1 MTMKINTFV
10 LRKNTKP
17 LTEKSPPY
25 RGSINIDGVEYWLR
39 GFINENEDG
48 SKYFG
53 GFVNPKDAAQA
64 PAKPLVSAK
73 DAVGDDDIPF

>member
-1 MTMKINTFV
+1 MKENTFA

-17 LTEKSPPY
+17 KTEKSPPY
-25 RGSINIDGVEYWLR
+25 TGSINVNGVEYWLS

-53 GFVNPKDAAQA
+53 GFVNPKDQTQSA
-64 PAKPLVSAK
+64 AKPAPSSR
-73 DAVGDDDIPF
+73 DAIGDDDIPF

>member
-1 MTMKINTFV
+1 MKENTFA

-17 LTEKSPPY
+17 KTEKSPPY
-25 RGSINIDGVEYWLR
+25 LGSINVNGVEYWLS

-53 GFVNPKDAAQA
+53 GFVNPKDVASA
-64 PAKPLVSAK
+64 PAKPPLSNSEVLE
-73 DAVGDDDIPF
+73 GDDLPF

>member
-1 MTMKINTFV
+1 MKENTFA

-17 LTEKSPPY
+17 KTEKSPPY
-25 RGSINIDGVEYWLR
+25 TGSINVNGVEYWLS

-53 GFVNPKDAAQA
+53 GFVNPKNQAQSV
-64 PAKPLVSAK
+64 AKPAPSPR
-73 DAVGDDDIPF
+73 DAIGDDDIPF

>member
-1 MTMKINTFV
+1 MKENTFA

-17 LTEKSPPY
+17 KTEKSPPY
-25 RGSINIDGVEYWLR
+25 LGSVNVNGVEYWLS

-53 GFVNPKDAAQA
+53 GFVNAKDAAQA
-64 PAKPLVSAK
+64 PAKPVLSNSEVLE
-73 DAVGDDDIPF
+73 GDDLPF

>member
-1 MTMKINTFV
+1 MKENTFA

-17 LTEKSPPY
+17 KTEKSPPY
-25 RGSINIDGVEYWLR
+25 LGSVNVNGVEYWLS

-53 GFVNPKDAAQA
+53 GFVN
-64 PAKPLVSAK
+64 AK
-73 DAVGDDDIPF
+73 DAVQPTDKPLAAAKATVDDDLIPF

>member
-1 MTMKINTFV
+1 MKENTFA

-17 LTEKSPPY
+17 KTEKSPPY
-25 RGSINIDGVEYWLR
+25 LGSVNVNGVEYWLS

-53 GFVNPKDAAQA
+53 GFVNAKDAGQSL
-64 PAKPLVSAK
+64 AKPLVSAS
-73 DAVGDDDIPF
+73 DALDGDDIPF